1 MIYTERIRYAMEL
14 AEGTHH
20 GQKDK
25 GDYPYIFHPLHL
37 AEQMGDNENLIIIAL
52 LHDVLEDGD
61 FKSTDWLETHFSKE
75 VIEAL
80 QLLTHKKGVPYF
92 DYIKAIKPN
101 FYARTVKMADLRH
114 NLEFARVS
122 MNSYKEM
129 AKTQERMQ
137 KYAAALE
144 YLEDKCENFS

>member
-1 MIYTERIRYAMEL
+1 MIYTEKIRYAMCL

-20 GQKDK
+20 GQRDK

-61 FKSTDWLETHFSKE
+61 FKSTDWLETHFPKE

-80 QLLTHKKGVPYF
+80 QLLTHKKCVPYF

-101 FYARTVKMADLRH
+101 FYARIVKMADLRH
-114 NLEFARVS
+114 NLEDARVS
-122 MNSYKEM
+122 ANSVEEFERI
-129 AKTQERMQ
+129 QERMK
-137 KYAAALE
+137 KYKAALD
-144 YLEDKCENFS
+144 YLEDKREDFS

>member
-1 MIYTERIRYAMEL
+1 MIYTEKIRYAMCL

-20 GQKDK
+20 GQRDK
-25 GDYPYIFHPLHL
+25 GDYPYIFHPFHL

-114 NLEFARVS
+114 NLEDARVS
-122 MNSYKEM
+122 ANSVEEFERIQKRMKKYK
-129 AKTQERMQ
+129 
-137 KYAAALE
+137 AALD
-144 YLEDKCENFS
+144 YLEDKCEDFS